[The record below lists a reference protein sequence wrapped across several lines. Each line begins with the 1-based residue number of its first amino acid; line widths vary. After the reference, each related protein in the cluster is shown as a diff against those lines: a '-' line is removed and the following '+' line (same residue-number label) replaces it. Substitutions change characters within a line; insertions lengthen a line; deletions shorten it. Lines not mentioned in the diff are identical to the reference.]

1 MSLSADSVLALHPLP
16 ALLVDPAA
24 DRVTAANRLAE
35 RLFGGPLVG
44 ASFLG
49 RLEDGAADLI
59 VFADAVA
66 HYGRHWTR
74 SLTYRRLDGRRLSCE
89 TRATM
94 TDWPDG
100 PRLLISLIDL
110 GEMEAHA
117 QEAEAADLLRSG
129 LLEWKRAQAFFSEL
143 ERQNQLILNAAGEGI
158 YGINADGKTTFVNRA
173 AQEMLGWAAED
184 LLGRDTHAIIHHHH
198 LDGARYD
205 HRDCPIYHSFRHEMV
220 ARVED
225 EVFWRKDGR
234 PIQVEYVS
242 TPIYDNQVLAGA
254 VVIFRDISERKE
266 SERRLR
272 EALAEVDA
280 LRDRLEQENAYLL
293 EEITSERA
301 HYDIVGASP
310 AVARTLAQVELV
322 APTDANVL
330 ITGESG
336 SGKSL
341 TATAVHKASLRA
353 RRPLI
358 RLTCSAL
365 GHEDVESE
373 IFGHA
378 RRAARGLMSDRAGK
392 IELAS
397 GGTLLLEDVGE
408 LPLEVQGRL
417 VTVLRDQAV
426 VRLGE
431 ERPRRVNLRIIASS
445 TRDLAAEVAAGRF
458 REDLYFFLNVFPIP
472 LTPLRERIEDIPLL
486 VAHFLELACRRFN
499 RPRPVPTQGTIR
511 MLSEYHWPG
520 NLRELRNVIERA
532 VIVSTG
538 GKLRVE
544 AMALPGPAP
553 ARPAAG
559 PRPLTEEEMRT
570 LERDN
575 LLACL
580 RAAGG
585 RVSGP
590 GGAAE
595 MMGLRPTTLYSRLR
609 RFGIGRAELAPEARH
624 AG

>member
-1 MSLSADSVLALHPLP
+1 MSLHGDSVLALQPFP
-16 ALLVDPAA
+16 ALLVDPGR
-24 DRVTAANRLAE
+24 DRITAANALAAA
-35 RLFGGPLVG
+35 LFGGPLEG
-44 ASFLG
+44 GSFLA

-66 HYGRHWTR
+66 HYGQHWTR
-74 SLTYRRLDGRRLSCE
+74 SLIYQRHDGSRLACE
-89 TRATM
+89 TRGSL
-94 TDWPDG
+94 TDWPEG

-110 GEMEAHA
+110 GEMESHA
-117 QEAEAADLLRSG
+117 QAAEAADLLRSG

-266 SERRLR
+266 GERRLR

-280 LRDRLEQENAYLL
+280 LRTRLEQENAYLL

-301 HYDIVGASP
+301 HFDIVGTSP
-310 AVARTLAQVELV
+310 SITRTLAQIELV
-322 APTDANVL
+322 APTEANVL

-341 TATAVHKASLRA
+341 TASAVHKASARA
-353 RRPLI
+353 KRPLI
-358 RLTCSAL
+358 RLNCAAL
-365 GHEDVESE
+365 SHVDVESE
-373 IFGHA
+373 IFGHV
-378 RRAARGLMSDRAGK
+378 RRATRGILDDRAGK
-392 IELAS
+392 IELAN

-417 VTVLRDQAV
+417 LSVLRDQAV

-431 ERPRRVNLRIIASS
+431 ERQRRVNVRIIASS
-445 TRDLAAEVAAGRF
+445 TRDLAREVAAGRF

-472 LTPLRERIEDIPLL
+472 LTPLRERREDIPLL
-486 VAHFLELACRRFN
+486 VAHFLELACRRLN

-511 MLSEYHWPG
+511 QLSDYAWPG
-520 NLRELRNVIERA
+520 NLRELENVIERA

-538 GKLRVE
+538 EKLRVG
-544 AMALPGPAP
+544 AI
-553 ARPAAG
+553 G
-559 PRPLTEEEMRT
+559 PRSLPRPETAGAGRLLTEEEMRA
-570 LERDN
+570 LERAN
-575 LLACL
+575 LVACL
-580 RAAGG
+580 RETGG

-590 GGAAE
+590 GGAADLL
-595 MMGLRPTTLYSRLR
+595 GLRPTTLYSR
-609 RFGIGRAELAPEARH
+609 IARAGVTEADWAPP
-624 AG
+624 G